1 MGNVYKM
8 ALRFKNKYPM
18 TVAWRIRKNASVIE
32 RHLNPG
38 EEVLYVFAAQKN
50 DNPFDIVSTAVI
62 ALTNKR
68 ILIGR
73 KRVVFGYF
81 LDSITPDLFNDLK
94 IKSGILWGKAYID
107 TLNELDT
114 TGIEPMSHVFPVNNV
129 FREDVVTN
137 GDGREETLANAP
149 QRKEDSFEVPRTIG

>member
-107 TLNELDT
+107 TLNELIVLSNIAVDALPE
-114 TGIEPMSHVFPVNNV
+114 IETQISTYMMEMKKN
-129 FREDVVTN
+129 R
-137 GDGREETLANAP
+137 
-149 QRKEDSFEVPRTIG
+149 DSDQD